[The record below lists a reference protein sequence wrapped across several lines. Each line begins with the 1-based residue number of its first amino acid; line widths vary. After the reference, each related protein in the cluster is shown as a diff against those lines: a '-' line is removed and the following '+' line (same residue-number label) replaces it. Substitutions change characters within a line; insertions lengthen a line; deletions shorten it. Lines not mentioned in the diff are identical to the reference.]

1 MGTSLIT
8 QIVPFWILKWK
19 FSPRV
24 FVNINFCTNW
34 YKLLCF
40 GGFLG
45 FSLLKLRNIFRYK
58 QFVSLVMSRDSV
70 FEKHQAQTGFSSL
83 EILKKQEV
91 REYFFHVWLL
101 NFRPYTGWWLTR
113 NMSFLRAAIVWHTSS
128 LESTWKN
135 LLLKRS
141 VTFL

>member
-1 MGTSLIT
+1 MYERVLQGFFRQKKYSASKGVFSGVVALTPMVHFF
-8 QIVPFWILKWK
+8 QFWRLTILKWK

-24 FVNINFCTNW
+24 YVNINLCTNW
-34 YKLLCF
+34 CKLLRF

-83 EILKKQEV
+83 EILKKQKV
-91 REYFFHVWLL
+91 REYQ
-101 NFRPYTGWWLTR
+101 
-113 NMSFLRAAIVWHTSS
+113 
-128 LESTWKN
+128 
-135 LLLKRS
+135 LKFKS
-141 VTFL
+141 DYWYALKLCDG